1 MASLTAGELE
11 VMQVLWA
18 HGELKP
24 SQIQDRYPRP
34 IRNAALRF
42 QLRIL
47 LDKGHVVRRKVGKAY
62 FYKAATARRG
72 VFKTMAKRM
81 ADVFC
86 QGSRVGLI
94 AELIE
99 AEDMTREQ
107 IEELKSFAGTRGP
120 ANDGNDRKG
129 KKS

>member
-24 SQIQDRYPRP
+24 SEIQDKYPRP

-42 QLRIL
+42 QLKIL
-47 LDKGHVVRRKVGKAY
+47 LGKAHVDRRKVGKAY
-62 FYKAATARRG
+62 YYKAATGRRG
-72 VFKTMAKRM
+72 AFKTMAGRM

-99 AEDMTREQ
+99 AEDLTREE
-107 IEELKSFAGTRGP
+107 IEELRRFAETRGP
-120 ANDGNDRKG
+120 TDDHNDRKG
-129 KKS
+129 KK